1 MIHTWDTV
9 LILTTN
15 CLWWKRGLTHRGVV
29 LNWMYSES
37 DNGLYESVMRAGTD
51 MPDPSTAFYIT
62 VLFPGT
68 GELSSNVAVHLDYS
82 VCSTL

>member
-1 MIHTWDTV
+1 MCSD
-9 LILTTN
+9 
-15 CLWWKRGLTHRGVV
+15 
-29 LNWMYSES
+29 S